1 MTQILF
7 SPPKQPKDRKPV
19 KRVTHLVGK
28 TSYAVP
34 KKVRIQYK
42 GPFPPQTES
51 LNVNADLYASIST
64 KSPYKN
70 LDGRSSS

>member
-7 SPPKQPKDRKPV
+7 SPPKQHMDRKPV
-19 KRVTHLVGK
+19 KRMTHLVGK

-51 LNVNADLYASIST
+51 LNVNADLKASFST
-64 KSPYKN
+64 KSPYQN
-70 LDGRSSS
+70 MNGRSSS